1 MLCGETNHSLVFPE
15 TIGEGQG
22 FATVMEKYEVVHSSN
37 YDGFFLFGLCISEKV
52 LELLGLLML
61 CVIPVSDKK

>member
-1 MLCGETNHSLVFPE
+1 MLCGETNHTLVFPE
-15 TIGEGQG
+15 IIGEGQG

-37 YDGFFLFGLCISEKV
+37 YDGFFSVWSLHFRKGAG
-52 LELLGLLML
+52 LGLLML